1 MQFFCF
7 FVSNVHFCA
16 SDFLFSSID
25 FPYLT
30 ASLRISN

>member
-1 MQFFCF
+1 MQFFRF

-25 FPYLT
+25 FLYLT
-30 ASLRISN
+30 VLLQIRN